1 MKTLLITLDGLGD
14 RPAPEFEGR
23 TALEAAHTPNLDSL
37 AARAVNGLITAV
49 APGVPAG
56 TPTAH
61 ALFLGY
67 DLDELPG
74 RAVFHSV
81 ARGVV
86 PQPGEVVSLARFS
99 SAEPETDRVRLVQRM
114 MSAPEEESQAL
125 AEAIKTHSTDGVE
138 IELVYTGNTEGLLI
152 LRGNVSDAF
161 TDCDPLGEDLPV
173 IKAQPM
179 DHAADR
185 AAADRTATAMNS
197 YLRWAHTVL
206 RDHPV
211 NASRIERGELPM
223 NFLLSK
229 WAGRR
234 MPLLSFEERFG
245 MRAVSLTSEEIL
257 LGVMHEL
264 GVETRDD
271 ELPDTEQD
279 LVNRLTLAK
288 TLLAETYDFVHVHTK
303 QPDVTAHL
311 ADPPK
316 KVEAI
321 EALDRGFK
329 SLIEELLPDPELV
342 ICITSDHSTPS
353 VVSGHLKRGRFHD
366 QHAGEPVPIMV
377 LGRNV
382 LSDDVAVFS
391 ERAGAGGGLGL
402 VRGKELMPILLSQ
415 AERTNV
421 IGWRPTPRETLHRPS
436 EVEPFRV

>member
-1 MKTLLITLDGLGD
+1 MKILLVTLDGLGD
-14 RPAPEFEGR
+14 RPAPELEGR
-23 TALEAAHTPNLDSL
+23 TPLEAARTPNLDSL
-37 AARAVNGLITAV
+37 ASRAVNGLITAI
-49 APGVPAG
+49 APGIPAG

-61 ALFLGY
+61 ALFFGY
-67 DLDELPG
+67 DLEDLPG

-81 ARGVV
+81 ARGVF
-86 PQPGEVVSLARFS
+86 PQPGEVASLARFS
-99 SAEPETDRVRLVQRM
+99 SGEPGPDGVRLVRRM
-114 MSAPEEESQAL
+114 MSAPEEESKVL
-125 AEAIKTHSTDGVE
+125 AEAIANYSTDGIE
-138 IELVYTGNTEGLLI
+138 IEFIYTGNTEGVLI
-152 LRGNVSDAF
+152 LRGNVSDDI

-185 AAADRTATAMNS
+185 AAADRTAAAMNS
-197 YLRWAHTVL
+197 YLVWAHGVL

-211 NASRIERGELPM
+211 NASRIERGDLPM
-223 NFLLSK
+223 NFVLGK
-229 WAGRR
+229 WAGHRK
-234 MPLLSFEERFG
+234 PLTRFEERFG
-245 MRAVSLTSEEIL
+245 MRSVSLTSEEIL

-264 GVETRDD
+264 GVETRDE

-279 LVNRLTLAK
+279 LRNRLALAK
-288 TLLAETYDFVHVHTK
+288 TLLGDGYDFVHVHTK

-321 EALDRGFK
+321 EALDRGFD

-342 ICITSDHSTPS
+342 ICITSDHATPS

-377 LGRNV
+377 LGRNA
-382 LSDDVAVFS
+382 LRDEVAVFS
-391 ERAGAGGGLGL
+391 ERAGAHGGLGL

-421 IGWRPTPRETLHRPS
+421 IGWRPTPHEILHRPS
-436 EVEPFRV
+436 EIEPFRV